1 MEDLYTVLKMMYKHV
16 RVISRQSGI
25 YYCLDNDMN
34 TKNVLYVKN
43 EIYTKEET
51 VIAITSGKS
60 WTALLYAD
68 GVLEIRNKKDA
79 SIMKIYTNVNSMS
92 KQNLYN
98 DRCSTFTVSN
108 KNANDNSVTLLI
120 IDNLNPNIVGIYED
134 VIDLRVDKRDQYE
147 LVFKSYDLGEIKT
160 FGVNNKMEA
169 ILFHET

>member
-25 YYCLDNDMN
+25 YYCLDNDVN
-34 TKNVLYVKN
+34 TKNVLYIKN
-43 EIYTKEET
+43 EIYTKEEA

-98 DRCSTFTVSN
+98 DRCSTFKVS
-108 KNANDNSVTLLI
+108 KADAVNSVTLLI
-120 IDNLNPNIVGIYED
+120 IDNLNPNIVGIYEN
-134 VIDLRVDKRDQYE
+134 VVDLRVDEKDQYE
-147 LVFKSYDLGEIKT
+147 LVFKSYDFGKLQT